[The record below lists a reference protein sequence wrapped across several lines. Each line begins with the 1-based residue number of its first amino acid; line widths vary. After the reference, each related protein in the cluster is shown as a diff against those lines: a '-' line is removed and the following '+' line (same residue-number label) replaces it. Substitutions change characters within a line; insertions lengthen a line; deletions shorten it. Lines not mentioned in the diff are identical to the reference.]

1 MEQQVK
7 NNFGIN
13 IKVCCASCQFK
24 EYKDDKERICKL
36 SKLATHPS
44 EYCTSWKMEE
54 GLMNI
59 GKGGGRVKRKKWFEY
74 VKEHGYSDKSVL
86 EFEKEFGSRYMDG
99 RKR

>member
-24 EYKDDKERICKL
+24 EYKDDKERVCTL
-36 SKLATHPS
+36 SHLATHPS
-44 EYCTSWKMEE
+44 EYCTSWKMAEN
-54 GLMNI
+54 LMNI
-59 GKGGGRVKRKKWFEY
+59 GKGGGRVKKKTWLEY
-74 VKEHGYSDKSVL
+74 VKEHGYSDQSVID
-86 EFEKEFGSRYMDG
+86 FERQFGSRYMG